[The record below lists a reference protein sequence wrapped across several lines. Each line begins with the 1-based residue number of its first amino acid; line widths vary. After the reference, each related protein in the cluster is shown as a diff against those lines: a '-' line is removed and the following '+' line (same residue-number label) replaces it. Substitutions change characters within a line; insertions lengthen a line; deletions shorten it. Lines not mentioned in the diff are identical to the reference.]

1 MCLCARML
9 ALEWKER
16 AFIEKVNSRCFVDF
30 RRPYWCTMTVP
41 QYGVSI
47 HSSIKV
53 REMFRQVTQKLYGGP
68 QRLGQT
74 VYIFVFSFSWF
85 LSLDGFQFIF
95 CAVFIVLLTV
105 KAIYYCLLASLSS
118 RRFEVVGERENGRA
132 RGRHTG
138 GSPLSPRVSPSR
150 APVFSCAHYFQTP
163 ATQAIYLQIYE
174 SLFKAFLLPQWKRYH
189 VYYDELFNTAKYLDA
204 RWRSQT
210 RYNWRQQR

>member
-30 RRPYWCTMTVP
+30 RRPYWCTMTVH

-47 HSSIKV
+47 HSSMKV
-53 REMFRQVTQKLYGGP
+53 REMFRQITQKLYGGP
-68 QRLGQT
+68 QRLGQM

-118 RRFEVVGERENGRA
+118 RRFEVVGERENGLA

-138 GSPLSPRVSPSR
+138 GVSSLPSGVSFSR
-150 APVFSCAHYFQTP
+150 ASFFLCP
-163 ATQAIYLQIYE
+163 
-174 SLFKAFLLPQWKRYH
+174 LLPNACYAGYLLANIWK
-189 VYYDELFNTAKYLDA
+189 LI
-204 RWRSQT
+204 
-210 RYNWRQQR
+210 

>member
-30 RRPYWCTMTVP
+30 RRPYWCTMTVH

-53 REMFRQVTQKLYGGP
+53 REMFRQITQKLYGGP
-68 QRLGQT
+68 QRLGQM

-118 RRFEVVGERENGRA
+118 RSFEVVGERENGRA

-138 GSPLSPRVSPSR
+138 GVSSLPSDVSFSR
-150 APVFSCAHYFQTP
+150 ARFFLCP
-163 ATQAIYLQIYE
+163 
-174 SLFKAFLLPQWKRYH
+174 LLPNACYAGYLLANIWK
-189 VYYDELFNTAKYLDA
+189 LI
-204 RWRSQT
+204 
-210 RYNWRQQR
+210 